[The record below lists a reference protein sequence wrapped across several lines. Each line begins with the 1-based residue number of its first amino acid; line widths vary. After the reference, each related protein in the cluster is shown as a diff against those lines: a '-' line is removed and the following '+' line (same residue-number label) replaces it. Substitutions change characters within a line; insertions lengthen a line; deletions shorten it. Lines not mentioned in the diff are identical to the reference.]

1 LEVACTKVGRH
12 IVQFN
17 QKGKCQWAL
26 LVVKELK
33 DDFLVGLSAWY
44 NGVNM
49 LILLVV
55 ISILLGI
62 VVRKISSLVY
72 LVPLN
77 IFNSVIHTLS
87 PRKIYMLG
95 GMFTWT
101 NNQQP
106 PTRTVG

>member
-1 LEVACTKVGRH
+1 
-12 IVQFN
+12 
-17 QKGKCQWAL
+17 
-26 LVVKELK
+26 
-33 DDFLVGLSAWY
+33 
-44 NGVNM
+44 
-49 LILLVV
+49 VV

-87 PRKIYMLG
+87 PRKIYMPG